1 MTLSIISFV
10 AVNISR
16 IESVFIK
23 IVFEI
28 ASLFMHIF
36 TLLQRQITRN
46 EVMIKIFPRMFRR
59 VI

>member
-28 ASLFMHIF
+28 ASLFMYIF